1 MCIFCNK
8 KNYKET
14 ELNVVQNEIIMTSFE
29 ECSICLELLRNDS
42 CIITNCNHFFHKVCI
57 DAYIQCEKKQSKKS
71 FHCPYCRTF
80 QFKIK

>member
-1 MCIFCNK
+1 M
-8 KNYKET
+8 
-14 ELNVVQNEIIMTSFE
+14 VQNEIIMTSFE
-29 ECSICLELLRNDS
+29 ECPICLELLCNDS